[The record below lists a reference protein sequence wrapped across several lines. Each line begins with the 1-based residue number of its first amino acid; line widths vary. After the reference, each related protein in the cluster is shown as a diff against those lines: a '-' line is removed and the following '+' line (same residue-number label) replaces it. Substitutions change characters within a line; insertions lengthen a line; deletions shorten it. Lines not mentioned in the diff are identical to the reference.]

1 MSIRASVVHEQR
13 FSTLALM
20 IMLFFE
26 NIQNG
31 KTNMTLTGLT
41 EFRQQAVQA
50 KTYFTK
56 RTQIIQSFSHL

>member
-1 MSIRASVVHEQR
+1 MLIMAYVVHEQR

-26 NIQNG
+26 NIKNG
-31 KTNMTLTGLT
+31 ETNMSLTGLM